1 MTMALSPKQAA
12 AAEAIAQALHA
23 AGFAPQIVS
32 PATATGRA
40 VRTRLQALY
49 CPLGTLAIKEG
60 R

>member
-12 AAEAIAQALHA
+12 AVEAIARALHA

-32 PATATGRA
+32 PATAIGRA
-40 VRTRLQALY
+40 VRARLQALH
-49 CPLGTLAIKEG
+49 CPLQALALKEG